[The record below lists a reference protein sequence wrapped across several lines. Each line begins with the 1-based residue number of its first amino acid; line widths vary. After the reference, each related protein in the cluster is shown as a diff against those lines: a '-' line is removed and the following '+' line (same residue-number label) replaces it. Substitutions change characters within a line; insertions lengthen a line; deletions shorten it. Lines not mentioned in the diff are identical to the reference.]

1 VALRPETATGGKL
14 TADQI
19 EANFADLAPLLE
31 PHQAKT
37 EADRCLYCFDA
48 PCIEA
53 CPTSIDVPTFIHQIR
68 SGNLRGSAETIL
80 SANIFGGACG
90 RACPTEVLCEQAC
103 VMNKRGEEPIR
114 IGALQR
120 HAVEHLIDAGGPH
133 PFQRAAP
140 TGKRIA
146 VVGAG
151 PAGLS
156 FAHRAAMLGH
166 GVTVFEARPKPG
178 GLNEYGL
185 AAYKMANDFAAREV
199 AFVLDIGGVT
209 VEYGKPL
216 GVNLSLDE
224 LREAFDAV
232 FLGVGLGG
240 SRRLGIPGE
249 ELDGVFDAL
258 DFIASLRQSRSKAGV
273 PVGRKVVVIGG
284 GNTAVDAAVQ
294 AKRLGAERVVLAYRR
309 GESEMSA
316 TPWERDLA
324 RLNGVEIRLWA
335 APVSMEGEGRVEAV
349 AFAESRLVDGRL
361 ALTGDSFTIEADMVL
376 KAIGQTLRPEGL
388 GGLKVA
394 GGKIEIDG
402 AYRTSLDGVFAG
414 GDCVASGEDLTV
426 RSVEDGKRAAV
437 ACDLWLKG
445 AD

>member
-1 VALRPETATGGKL
+1 LALRPETATGGGL

-31 PHQAKT
+31 PHQAKV
-37 EADRCLYCFDA
+37 EADRCLYCYDA

-53 CPTSIDVPTFIHQIR
+53 CPTGIDVPTFIHQIR

-90 RACPTEVLCEQAC
+90 RACPTEVLCESAC

-120 HAVEHLIDAGGPH
+120 HAVEALIDKGGPH
-133 PFQRAAP
+133 PFHRASP
-140 TGKRIA
+140 TGKHLA

-156 FAHRAAMLGH
+156 FAHRAALLGH
-166 GVTVFEARPKPG
+166 TITVFEARPKPG

-185 AAYKMANDFAAREV
+185 AAYKMSGDFAARET
-199 AFVLDIGGVT
+199 AFVLDVGGIT
-209 VEYGKPL
+209 VENGKAL
-216 GVNLSLDE
+216 GREITLTE
-224 LREAFDAV
+224 LRNTHDAV

-240 SRRLGIPGE
+240 SRRLDIPGE
-249 ELDGVFDAL
+249 ELDGVIDAL
-258 DFIASLRQSRSKAGV
+258 DFIGGLRQAKSKAGL
-273 PVGRKVVVIGG
+273 PIGRSVVVIGG

-294 AKRLGAERVVLAYRR
+294 ARRLGAERVVLAYRR

-316 TPWERDLA
+316 TAWERDLA
-324 RLNGVEIRLWA
+324 RLNGVELRLWSVPTA
-335 APVSMEGEGRVEAV
+335 ILGGGRVEAV
-349 AFAESRLVDGRL
+349 QFAESRIIDGKL
-361 ALTGDSFTIEADMVL
+361 TLTGESYTVEADMVL
-376 KAIGQTLRPEGL
+376 RAIGQRLAPTGL
-388 GGLKVA
+388 DGLTVA
-394 GGKIEIDG
+394 AGKIDIDA
-402 AYRTSLDGVFAG
+402 AYRTALPGVFAG
-414 GDCVASGEDLTV
+414 GDCVATGEDLTV
-426 RSVEDGKRAAV
+426 RSVEDGKRAAI

-445 AD
+445 AN

>member
-1 VALRPETATGGKL
+1 VALRPETAAGGGL

-68 SGNLRGSAETIL
+68 SGNLKGSAETIL

-90 RACPTEVLCEQAC
+90 RACPTEVLCENAC

-120 HAVEHLIDAGGPH
+120 YAVETLIDQGGPH
-133 PFQRAAP
+133 PFARAAP
-140 TGKRIA
+140 TGKRLA

-156 FAHRAAMLGH
+156 FAHRAALLGH
-166 GVTVFEARPKPG
+166 TVTVFEARPKSG

-185 AAYKMANDFAAREV
+185 AAYKMGGDFAAREA
-199 AFVLDIGGVT
+199 AFVLDVGGVT
-209 VEYGKPL
+209 VEHGKAL
-216 GVNLSLDE
+216 GRDLSLAE
-224 LREAFDAV
+224 LREGFDAV

-240 SRRLGIPGE
+240 SRRLGVLGE
-249 ELDGVFDAL
+249 ELEGVYDAL
-258 DFIASLRQSRSKAGV
+258 DFIAALRQAKVKSALPIGRS
-273 PVGRKVVVIGG
+273 VVVIGG
-284 GNTAVDAAVQ
+284 GNTAVDAAIQ

-309 GESEMSA
+309 GEAEMSA
-316 TPWERDLA
+316 TAWERDLA
-324 RLNGVEIRLWA
+324 RLNGVEVRLWA
-335 APVSMEGEGRVEAV
+335 APVAIQGQASVRAVSFGETRLEGGKLELTGEGFE
-349 AFAESRLVDGRL
+349 
-361 ALTGDSFTIEADMVL
+361 IEADMVL
-376 KAIGQTLRPEGL
+376 KAIGQTLRAEALDGL
-388 GGLKVA
+388 AVT
-394 GGKIEIDG
+394 GGKIDIDG
-402 AYRTSLDGVFAG
+402 AYRTSLPGVFAG
-414 GDCVASGEDLTV
+414 GDCVATGEDLTV
-426 RSVEDGKRAAV
+426 RSVEDGKQAAI
-437 ACDLWLKG
+437 ACDQWLKG
-445 AD
+445 AH

>member
-1 VALRPETATGGKL
+1 LALRPETATGGGL

-37 EADRCLYCFDA
+37 EADRCLYCYDA

-53 CPTSIDVPTFIHQIR
+53 CPTGIDVPTFIHQIR

-103 VMNKRGEEPIR
+103 VMNKKGEEPIR

-120 HAVEHLIDAGGPH
+120 HAVEKLIDQGGPH
-133 PFQRAAP
+133 PFHRAPP
-140 TGKRIA
+140 TGKRLA

-156 FAHRAAMLGH
+156 FAHRAALLGH
-166 GVTVFEARPKPG
+166 TVVVYEAKPKPG

-185 AAYKMANDFAAREV
+185 AAYKMAGDFAARET
-199 AFVLDIGGVT
+199 AFVLDVGGVT
-209 VEYGKPL
+209 VEYGKAL
-216 GVNLSLDE
+216 GRELTLTE
-224 LREAFDAV
+224 LRNHHDAV

-240 SRRLGIPGE
+240 SRRLDIPGE
-249 ELDGVFDAL
+249 ALDGMIDAL
-258 DFIASLRQSRSKAGV
+258 DFIAGLRQARSKAGL
-273 PVGRKVVVIGG
+273 PIGRSVVVIGG
-284 GNTAVDAAVQ
+284 GNTAVDAAIQ
-294 AKRLGAERVVLAYRR
+294 AKRLGAERVVMAYRR
-309 GESEMSA
+309 GEAEMSA
-316 TPWERDLA
+316 TAWERDLA

-335 APVSMEGEGRVEAV
+335 VPTAIEGEERVQGV
-349 AFAESRLVDGRL
+349 SFAESRIVDGKL
-361 ALTGDSFTIEADMVL
+361 QLTGETFIIEADMVL
-376 KAIGQTLRPEGL
+376 RAIGQLLSPAGL
-388 GGLKVA
+388 DGLNVTA
-394 GGKIEIDG
+394 GKIDIDE
-402 AYRTSLDGVFAG
+402 AYRTTLPGVFAG
-414 GDCVASGEDLTV
+414 GDCVATGEDLTV
-426 RSVEDGKRAAV
+426 RSVEDGKQAAI